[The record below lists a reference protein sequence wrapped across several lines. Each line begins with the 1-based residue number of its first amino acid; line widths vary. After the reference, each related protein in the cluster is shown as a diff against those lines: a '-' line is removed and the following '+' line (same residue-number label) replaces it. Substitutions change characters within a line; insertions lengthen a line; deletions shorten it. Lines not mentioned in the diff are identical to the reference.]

1 MSPAT
6 WIFSRTAAAAHENA
20 RCRAGNGR
28 FPRQQSG
35 AAALG
40 PYPNPGRQR
49 PQLAFFSCSN
59 DLVAAALTVWNVCW
73 ATFVPSSNSSFV
85 CWLATVSCC

>member
-1 MSPAT
+1 MAFAPQSAFQNPP
-6 WIFSRTAAAAHENA
+6 SRYGLI
-20 RCRAGNGR
+20 AGNGR

-73 ATFVPSSNSSFV
+73 ATFVPRKAVVTKFEAMRFTSLS
-85 CWLATVSCC
+85 